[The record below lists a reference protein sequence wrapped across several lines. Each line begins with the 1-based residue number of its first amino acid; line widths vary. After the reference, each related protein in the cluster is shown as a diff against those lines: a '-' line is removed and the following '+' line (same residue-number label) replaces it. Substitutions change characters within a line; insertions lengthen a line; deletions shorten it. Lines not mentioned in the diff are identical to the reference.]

1 MKAYKNTS
9 GLVTLNI
16 EVIKE
21 RHAEGVLWKNLKK
34 KSKST
39 SFVIHPAEVQLQ
51 YKVT

>member
-34 KSKST
+34 YANPT
-39 SFVIHPAEVQLQ
+39 VLSFIQLTFNFSI
-51 YKVT
+51 K